1 MLGPLATIL
10 TDILLPILL
19 LIAAGVTLQRLF
31 GLHLATLVKLNLYLF
46 VPGFVFR
53 SVAVAQIG
61 GEAMLG
67 IVGTTAI
74 LSLSLAGVAYAVC
87 RAANVRWQ
95 TASAAMLATMI
106 YNSGNYGIPLAK
118 LAYGDFGGSVQAFVL
133 STQSILTFTLGLA
146 LAGSATGGGHLAVL
160 KKMAKLP
167 IIYALAAAMIWRWIG
182 ADGGAATLPTW
193 LDATTGYLAAGLVPV
208 ALVTLGAQLATSPRW
223 PRWKPVG
230 LVMLLR
236 LVAAPLVMAGLCYAG
251 HALLPGSQFDLW
263 PATAAVLIVTA
274 GVPTAVNTLLI
285 TMELGGDERLV
296 GDCVFWTT
304 LLSPLTLLPTIAIV
318 QAYVA

>member
-19 LIAAGVTLQRLF
+19 LIAAGVGLQKGF
-31 GLHLATLVKLNLYLF
+31 GLNLDTLVKLNLYLF

-53 SVAVAQIG
+53 SVAVAELA

-67 IVGTTAI
+67 IVVTTAF

-87 RAANVRWQ
+87 RAAGVAWP

-133 STQSILTFTLGLA
+133 STQSILTFTLGMA
-146 LAGSATGGGHLAVL
+146 LAGSATGGGAGVLL

-167 IIYALAAAMIWRWIG
+167 ILYALAAALAWRWIG
-182 ADGGAATLPTW
+182 SGGGAARLPTW

-208 ALVTLGAQLATSPRW
+208 ALVTLGAQLARSPRW
-223 PRWKPVG
+223 PRWRPVG
-230 LVMLLR
+230 LVVALR
-236 LVAAPLVMAGLCYAG
+236 LACGPMVMFALCWGAHVA
-251 HALLPGSQFDLW
+251 LPGTMLDLW
-263 PATAAVLIVTA
+263 PGTAAVLIVTA
-274 GVPTAVNTLLI
+274 GVPTAVNTLLL

-304 LLSPLTLLPTIAIV
+304 ILSPLTLLPTIALV
-318 QAYVA
+318 QANLG